1 MSIVEYHPRILSL
14 SAESSVASTPL
25 NQSRRASVESQHQA
39 HHFVH
44 HDDHTSKSL
53 NQSIKKMW
61 KEIKHAAAEHH
72 RSVNA
77 AYEASYGAGIRIPAT
92 NQTRAN

>member
-44 HDDHTSKSL
+44 NDHTSKRL

-61 KEIKHAAAEHH
+61 REIKHAAVEHH

-77 AYEASYGAGIRIPAT
+77 AYEASYGAGTRLGAT
-92 NQTRAN
+92 SQMRAN

>member
-1 MSIVEYHPRILSL
+1 MSIAEYHPRILSL

-25 NQSRRASVESQHQA
+25 TQSRRASQESQHQA
-39 HHFVH
+39 HHFVNLE
-44 HDDHTSKSL
+44 DKTNKTL

-61 KEIKHAAAEHH
+61 KEIKHAASEHH

-77 AYEASYGAGIRIPAT
+77 AYEASYGAGIRT
-92 NQTRAN
+92 STMRAN

>member
-1 MSIVEYHPRILSL
+1 MSIAEYHPRILSL
-14 SAESSVASTPL
+14 SAESSLASTPL

-39 HHFVH
+39 HHFVN
-44 HDDHTSKSL
+44 HDDHTTRSL

-77 AYEASYGAGIRIPAT
+77 AYEASYGAGTRLGAAS
-92 NQTRAN
+92 QTRA